1 MKIGTVEV
9 PSRLVLAPM
18 AGVTDLAFRLICRE
32 LGAGLTVTEMVSAKA
47 LCYQDKKSRGLLK
60 LSPGEHPA
68 SAQIFGSDPVCM
80 AEAAC
85 IAAEISG
92 ADLID
97 INMGCPVGKIV
108 SNGDGSALMR
118 DPEKAARI
126 AQAVVEASPVPVT
139 VKMRRG
145 WDKGSINAVE
155 LSRMLEQA
163 GVSALAVHGRTR
175 AQMYAGQADW
185 VTIRQ
190 VKAAVSIPVM
200 ANGDVFSA
208 EDAVKILHFT
218 GADAVMIGRGCLG
231 PGGAGGKARPAAAA
245 SGPAVRHRRAA
256 DRASGPG
263 QGGAHRHSGGP
274 EAVRLVSQGRA
285 PRGILQGADR
295 AHEHAGGY
303 VPDHGGHPPGPDIR
317 RAQGGK
323 GGILCTRE
331 SIGSWRRGWPYAGC
345 CWLR

>member
-155 LSRMLEQA
+155 LAQMLEQA

-231 PGGAGGKARPAAAA
+231 NPWLFQQAQAALE
-245 SGPAVRHRRAA
+245 GQPIPPLPPLRERWDTAVRQIELAVEDKGEHIALL
-256 DRASGPG
+256 
-263 QGGAHRHSGGP
+263 
-274 EAVRLVSQGRA
+274 EARKQLCWYLKGVSHANYYKEQIVRLTTLEELYRVA
-285 PRGILQGADR
+285 
-295 AHEHAGGY
+295 AG
-303 VPDHGGHPPGPDIR
+303 VR
-317 RAQGGK
+317 RD
-323 GGILCTRE
+323 
-331 SIGSWRRGWPYAGC
+331 
-345 CWLR
+345 LR

>member
-126 AQAVVEASPVPVT
+126 ARAVVEASPVPVT

-155 LSRMLEQA
+155 LAKMLEQA
-163 GVSALAVHGRTR
+163 GVSAIAVHGRTR
-175 AQMYAGQADW
+175 TQMYSGQADW
-185 VTIRQ
+185 TTIRQ
-190 VKAAVSIPVM
+190 VKEAISVPVI
-200 ANGDVFSA
+200 ANGDIFSA
-208 EDAVKILHFT
+208 EDAVRILQFT
-218 GADAVMIGRGCLG
+218 GADMAMIGRGCFGNPWLFQQAQAALEG
-231 PGGAGGKARPAAAA
+231 RPI
-245 SGPAVRHRRAA
+245 PPLPPLRERWDTAVRQIELAVA
-256 DRASGPG
+256 DKGEHIALL
-263 QGGAHRHSGGP
+263 
-274 EAVRLVSQGRA
+274 EARKQLCWYLKGVSHANYYKEQIVRLTTLEELYRVA
-285 PRGILQGADR
+285 
-295 AHEHAGGY
+295 AG
-303 VPDHGGHPPGPDIR
+303 VR
-317 RAQGGK
+317 RD
-323 GGILCTRE
+323 
-331 SIGSWRRGWPYAGC
+331 
-345 CWLR
+345 LR